1 MPYFL
6 LCFVLLL
13 PGLAGA
19 LEFDETT
26 QRLPLGT
33 HMQVFE
39 DVRGDASIED
49 ISSKAMHD
57 SFHQHHEAV
66 LNEGYSPSVFWI
78 RLDLTFAPKV
88 QGKQHPWL
96 LELAYPPL
104 DDLRLYTADA
114 QGYFHLRQHTGDSL
128 PFSSRPLRQHNY
140 VFELDLPAG
149 QPQQVYLRLQSQG
162 SIQAPLTLW
171 NPTAYVEEQPAR
183 IYVLGMIYGVLLVML
198 IYNLFIYFGV
208 RDTSYLFYILY
219 IAAFGLYQLSVN
231 GAAIEYIWPDNPWWA
246 NAATPFF
253 IGAALVF
260 GGQFTRRF
268 LRTSEHSS
276 WIDRSLLLLVGGGAL
291 VMVLAVTVAYS
302 LSMLLATY
310 LTLIFTVVVF
320 ASGIIAWM
328 KGMRVAR
335 FFIIAW
341 TSFLLGGMVNALML
355 LGYLPNMFLTMY
367 ASQIGSAV
375 EVGLLSLALADR
387 INIMKQE
394 RARILQDAGSKLEAL
409 NQELANSNRLK
420 DEFLA
425 TVSHELRTPMNGV
438 IGSLE
443 LMRTLPLEGE
453 QEHYHKTA
461 SASAR
466 DMMRLINDL
475 LGLTELQAGRLYPRR
490 ETFSLRG
497 LLDGLLAASMAR
509 ASSKGLDLLLQVD
522 ESLPDRVEG
531 DATKL
536 HQALNCLLDNA
547 LKFTQRG
554 TIRLRVSAAG
564 KASDVLPLRFEVIDS
579 GVGFAKSQ
587 SSKLYQ
593 PFLQGDGSMTRQ
605 YGGLGIG
612 LAMCRE
618 LVDLLGGELSHE
630 SVPGQ
635 GSSFRLELPLTL
647 PVQAR
652 APLPGRQQQ
661 GPALRMPE
669 QCTLLVVEGN
679 AISQLVVRGMLLKM
693 GYQVRTVDDGAA
705 ALELLSRERIDGVLI
720 NCQLDVLDGYAT
732 CRALRNL
739 PGCAQLPVLGLAE
752 DGDHGERER
761 CIEVGMSDCFHAPL
775 KFEQLRSALHDWVLC
790 SQPEPL
796 APAAI

>member
-1 MPYFL
+1 
-6 LCFVLLL
+6 
-13 PGLAGA
+13 
-19 LEFDETT
+19 
-26 QRLPLGT
+26 
-33 HMQVFE
+33 MQVFE
-39 DVRGDASIED
+39 DVRGDATIED
-49 ISSKAMHD
+49 ISSKAMQN
-57 SFHQHHEAV
+57 SFHQHRESV

-78 RLDLTFAPKV
+78 RLDLAFMPKH
-88 QGKQHPWL
+88 QGSHRPWL

-104 DDLRLYTADA
+104 DDLRLYSADE
-114 QGYFHLRQHTGDSL
+114 QGRFHLRQHTGDSL
-128 PFSSRPLRQHNY
+128 PFSSRQVRQHNY
-140 VFELDLPAG
+140 VFELDLPPGKA
-149 QPQQVYLRLQSQG
+149 QQIYLRLQSQG

-171 NPTAYVEEQPAR
+171 SPQAYVEEQPAR
-183 IYVLGMIYGVLLVML
+183 VYVLGMIYGVLLVML

-208 RDTSYLFYILY
+208 RDTSYLFYIFY

-231 GAAIEYIWPDNPWWA
+231 GAAIEYFWPNNPWWA

-260 GGQFTRRF
+260 GGQFARRF
-268 LRTSEHSS
+268 LRTSEHST
-276 WIDRSLLLLVGGGAL
+276 WIDRSLLLLVAGGAL
-291 VMVLAVTVAYS
+291 VMTLALTVPYS

-310 LTLIFTVVVF
+310 LSLIFTVVAF
-320 ASGIIAWM
+320 ASGVIAWM

-341 TSFLLGGMVNALML
+341 TAFLLGGMVNALML

-394 RARILQDAGSKLEAL
+394 RTRILKDAGMKLEAL

-443 LMRTLPLEGE
+443 LMRTLPLDGE
-453 QEHYHKTA
+453 MEHYHKTA
-461 SASAR
+461 TSSSR

-497 LLDGLLAASMAR
+497 LLDGLLSASMAR

-522 ESLPDRVEG
+522 ESLPDNVEG

-554 TIRLRVSAAG
+554 TIRLRVMAAG

-579 GVGFAKSQ
+579 GVGFAKSE

-593 PFLQGDGSMTRQ
+593 PFLQVDGSMTRQ

-618 LVDLLGGELSHE
+618 LVDLLGGQLSHE

-647 PVQAR
+647 PAQAR
-652 APLPGRQQQ
+652 APLATRLQH
-661 GPALRMPE
+661 GPVLRSPE
-669 QCTLLVVEGN
+669 QCTLLLVEGN

-693 GYQVRTVDDGAA
+693 GYQVRIVDDGAA

-720 NCQLDVLDGYAT
+720 NCQLDMLDGYAT

-752 DGDHGERER
+752 GGDHGEREH
-761 CIEVGMSDCFHAPL
+761 CIEVGMNDCFHTPL

-790 SQPEPL
+790 AVQEPL
-796 APAAI
+796 EPASL